1 MSGEGGK
8 SGARTYRK
16 RRRAEQERRTRERI
30 TEAAVRLHGT
40 VGPARTTVSGVAKEA
55 GVQRATVYRHF
66 PDEVSL
72 FAACSAQYWATN
84 PMPDPG
90 AWSSISDP
98 EARLRHA
105 LGEMYAFFRHTE
117 GMLEKTSRDAPLVE
131 AMARPVAEFRGYL
144 NAAAAAI
151 IAGRPERG
159 KARRRVQAVVGH
171 AVSFP
176 TWQSLVR
183 QQGLKDT
190 EAVAVMAALVE
201 SAGGARPA
209 EGHEHDA
216 PPAHLDGRSPGI

>member
-1 MSGEGGK
+1 MSGEHGK
-8 SGARTYRK
+8 SGSRRYRK

-40 VGPARTTVSGVAKEA
+40 LGPARTSVSGVAKEA

-72 FAACSAQYWATN
+72 FAACSAHYWATN
-84 PMPDPG
+84 PKPDPG
-90 AWSSISDP
+90 AWSSISDS

-105 LGEMYAFFRHTE
+105 LGEVYAFFRRTE

-131 AMARPVAEFRGYL
+131 AMAGPVAEFRGYL

-159 KARRRVQAVVGH
+159 DARRRVQAAIGH

-176 TWQSLVR
+176 TWQSLVS
-183 QQGLKDT
+183 QQGLEDT

-201 SAGGARPA
+201 SAGGARPTK
-209 EGHEHDA
+209 
-216 PPAHLDGRSPGI
+216 S

>member
-1 MSGEGGK
+1 MSDEHGK
-8 SGARTYRK
+8 TGARRYRK

-40 VGPARTTVSGVAKEA
+40 VGPARTTISGVAKEA

-72 FAACSAQYWATN
+72 FAACSAHYWATN

-105 LGEMYAFFRHTE
+105 LGEMYALYRRAE
-117 GMLEKTSRDAPLVE
+117 GMLEKTSRDAPVVE
-131 AMARPVAEFRGYL
+131 AMAKPVAQFRAYL
-144 NAAAAAI
+144 DAVADAI
-151 IAGRPERG
+151 MAGRPERG
-159 KARRRVQAVVGH
+159 GARRRARAAVGH

-183 QQGLKDT
+183 QQGLDDA
-190 EAVAVMAALVE
+190 EAAAVMAALVE
-201 SAGGARPA
+201 AAAGAT
-209 EGHEHDA
+209 D
-216 PPAHLDGRSPGI
+216 

>member
-1 MSGEGGK
+1 MSGEHGK
-8 SGARTYRK
+8 TGARRYRK
-16 RRRAEQERRTRERI
+16 RRRADQERRTRERI

-40 VGPARTTVSGVAKEA
+40 VGPARTSVSGVAKEA
-55 GVQRATVYRHF
+55 GVQRGTVYRHF
-66 PDEVSL
+66 PDEASL
-72 FAACSAQYWATN
+72 FAACTEHYWAAN

-90 AWSSISDP
+90 GWSAISDP
-98 EARLRHA
+98 ESRLRHA
-105 LGEMYAFFRHTE
+105 LTEMYAFFRRTE

-131 AMARPVAEFRGYL
+131 AMAKPVAAFRGYL

-151 IAGRPERG
+151 TAGRPERG
-159 KARRRVQAVVGH
+159 EARRRVQAAVGH

-183 QQGLKDT
+183 QQGLEDA

-209 EGHEHDA
+209 KG
-216 PPAHLDGRSPGI
+216 

>member
-1 MSGEGGK
+1 MSGEHGK

-30 TEAAVRLHGT
+30 TKAAVRLHGT
-40 VGPARTTVSGVAKEA
+40 LGPARTTISGVAKEA

-72 FAACSAQYWATN
+72 FAACSAHYWATN

-90 AWSSISDP
+90 TWSSISDP

-105 LGEMYAFFRHTE
+105 LGVMYAFYRRTE

-131 AMARPVAEFRGYL
+131 AMATPVAQFRGYL
-144 NAAAAAI
+144 DAATAAI

-159 KARRRVQAVVGH
+159 KARRRVQAAVGH

-183 QQGLKDT
+183 QQGLDDA

-209 EGHEHDA
+209 E
-216 PPAHLDGRSPGI
+216 S

>member
-1 MSGEGGK
+1 MSDEHGK
-8 SGARTYRK
+8 GGARTYRK

-30 TEAAVRLHGT
+30 TEAAMRLHGT
-40 VGPARTTVSGVAKEA
+40 LGPARTTISGVAKEA

-66 PDEVSL
+66 PDEVTL
-72 FAACSAQYWATN
+72 FAACSAHYWATN

-105 LGEMYAFFRHTE
+105 LGEMYAFYRRTE
-117 GMLEKTSRDAPLVE
+117 GMLEKTSRDAPVVE
-131 AMARPVAEFRGYL
+131 AMATPVAQFRGYL
-144 NAAAAAI
+144 DAVAAAI

-159 KARRRVQAVVGH
+159 KARRRVQAAVGH

-183 QQGLKDT
+183 QQGLEDA

-209 EGHEHDA
+209 KG
-216 PPAHLDGRSPGI
+216 

>member
-1 MSGEGGK
+1 MTNERGKTGGRK
-8 SGARTYRK
+8 YRK

-30 TEAAVRLHGT
+30 TEAAVKLHGS

-72 FAACSAQYWATN
+72 FAACTAHYWAAN
-84 PMPDPG
+84 PMPDPV
-90 AWSSISDP
+90 AWSTISGS
-98 EARLRHA
+98 EARLRYA
-105 LGEMYAFFRHTE
+105 LGEIYALFRRTE

-131 AMARPVAEFRGYL
+131 AMAKPVAEFRGYL

-151 IAGRPERG
+151 IAGRAERG
-159 KARRRVQAVVGH
+159 EARRRVQAAIGH

-183 QQGLKDT
+183 QQGLEEA

-201 SAGGARPA
+201 SAGGARLA
-209 EGHEHDA
+209 KG
-216 PPAHLDGRSPGI
+216 

>member
-1 MSGEGGK
+1 MANEAAPT
-8 SGARTYRK
+8 GARRYRK

-72 FAACSAQYWATN
+72 FAACTARYWATH
-84 PMPDPG
+84 PMPDLA
-90 AWSSISDP
+90 AWSSISDS

-105 LGEMYAFFRHTE
+105 LGEMYALYRRTE

-131 AMARPVAEFRGYL
+131 AMARPVEQFRGYL
-144 NAAAAAI
+144 SAAAAAI

-159 KARRRVQAVVGH
+159 HALRRVQAAVGH

-183 QQGLKDT
+183 QQGLEDA
-190 EAVAVMAALVE
+190 EAVAMMAALVE

-209 EGHEHDA
+209 TSESYQA
-216 PPAHLDGRSPGI
+216 PRSGQSSKKA

>member
-1 MSGEGGK
+1 
-8 SGARTYRK
+8 
-16 RRRAEQERRTRERI
+16 
-30 TEAAVRLHGT
+30 
-40 VGPARTTVSGVAKEA
+40 VAKEA
-55 GVQRATVYRHF
+55 SVQRATVYRHF

-72 FAACSAQYWATN
+72 FAACSAHYWATN

-90 AWSSISDP
+90 TWSSISDP

-105 LGEMYAFFRHTE
+105 LGVIYAFYRRTE

-131 AMARPVAEFRGYL
+131 AMATPVAQFRGYL
-144 NAAAAAI
+144 DAATAAI

-159 KARRRVQAVVGH
+159 KARRRVQAAVGH

-183 QQGLKDT
+183 QQGLDDA

-209 EGHEHDA
+209 EG
-216 PPAHLDGRSPGI
+216 

>member
-1 MSGEGGK
+1 MSGERGK
-8 SGARTYRK
+8 NGARTYRK

-72 FAACSAQYWATN
+72 FAACSAHYWATN

-105 LGEMYAFFRHTE
+105 LGEMYAFFRRAE

-144 NAAAAAI
+144 DAAAAAI

-159 KARRRVQAVVGH
+159 EARRRVQAAVGH
-171 AVSFP
+171 AVTFP

-183 QQGLKDT
+183 QQGLEDV
-190 EAVAVMAALVE
+190 EAVAMMAALVD

-209 EGHEHDA
+209 KG
-216 PPAHLDGRSPGI
+216 